1 MLQGHPWTEVHLGP
15 PGPWTNVVG
24 LTTGYTLA
32 VSVGALLAGLVL
44 AISLISKADRRQG

>member
-1 MLQGHPWTEVHLGP
+1 
-15 PGPWTNVVG
+15 
-24 LTTGYTLA
+24 